1 MLEGARVAVVV
12 PAHDEAALI
21 DSTLES
27 IPAFVDAVVVVDD
40 ASTDATAARVAARVD
55 PRVTLLRHEVNR
67 GVGAALV
74 TGYLHAFADGAD
86 VAAVMAGDGQMDP
99 ADLRHVLQPIVR
111 GDADYV
117 KGDRLS
123 HPEVRRRMPPARY
136 VGNRAL
142 SRLTRLSTGL
152 DISDSQCGYTA
163 LSRDAAEALPVRA
176 LWTGYGYPNDLL
188 SRAATVGLR
197 VKDVTVRPLY
207 GSERSGI
214 RIRHLFTVFPY
225 VLARSLA
232 RRVTASWSP
241 PPAPP
246 AGRARTASAPRP
258 RV

>member
-21 DSTLES
+21 GATLAS
-27 IPAFVDAVVVVDD
+27 IPAYVDAVVVVDD
-40 ASTDATAARVAARVD
+40 ASQDDTASRVEAHDDA
-55 PRVTLLRHEVNR
+55 RVTLLRHPVNR

-74 TGYLHAFADGAD
+74 TGYLRAFADGAD

-99 ADLRHVLQPIVR
+99 DDLLHVLQPIVR

-123 HPEVRRRMPPARY
+123 HPEVRRRMPAARY

-142 SRLTRLSTGL
+142 SQLTRLSTGL
-152 DISDSQCGYTA
+152 RISDSQCGYTA
-163 LSRDAAEALPVRA
+163 LSRSAADALPVRA

-207 GSERSGI
+207 GTERSGI
-214 RIRHLFTVFPY
+214 RVRHLFTVFPY

-232 RRVTASWSP
+232 RRVTSVWSP
-241 PPAPP
+241 APEPPAVH
-246 AGRARTASAPRP
+246 ARPRP
-258 RV
+258 ASQPRA